1 MKKFDDDSELQS
13 FELIEQVDKL
23 STQENSLRSQV
34 EKALNRY
41 FNHIEGEP
49 VTDLYRMVISEVEIP
64 LFKAV
69 MKRTGNNQSKASVM
83 LGINRGTLRTKLM
96 SYGLLETE

>member
-1 MKKFDDDSELQS
+1 MKKFDDNSALQS
-13 FELIEQVDKL
+13 FELIEQVEKL
-23 STQENSLRSQV
+23 SAQENSLRSQV

-64 LFKAV
+64 LFEAV
-69 MKRTGNNQSKASVM
+69 MKHTGNNQSKASVM
-83 LGINRGTLRTKLM
+83 LGINRGTLRTKLK
-96 SYGLLETE
+96 SYGLL

>member
-1 MKKFDDDSELQS
+1 MKKFDDNSALQS
-13 FELIEQVDKL
+13 FELIEQVEKL

-49 VTDLYRMVISEVEIP
+49 VKDLHRMVISEVEIP
-64 LFKAV
+64 LFVAV
-69 MKRTGNNQSKASVM
+69 MKHTGNNQSKASVM
-83 LGINRGTLRTKLM
+83 LGINRGTLRTKLKT
-96 SYGLLETE
+96 YGLL

>member
-1 MKKFDDDSELQS
+1 MKKFDDNSAFQS
-13 FELIEQVDKL
+13 FELIEQVEKL

-49 VTDLYRMVISEVEIP
+49 VKDLHRMVISEVEIP
-64 LFKAV
+64 LFEAV
-69 MKRTGNNQSKASVM
+69 MKHTGNNQSKASVM
-83 LGINRGTLRTKLM
+83 LGINRGTLRTKLK

>member
-1 MKKFDDDSELQS
+1 MKKFDDNSTFQS
-13 FELIEQVDKL
+13 FEPIEQGEKL

-49 VTDLYRMVISEVEIP
+49 VTDLHRMVISEVEIP
-64 LFKAV
+64 LFVAV
-69 MKRTGNNQSKASVM
+69 MKHTGNNQSKASVM
-83 LGINRGTLRTKLM
+83 LGINRGTLRTKLK
-96 SYGLLETE
+96 SYGLL

>member
-1 MKKFDDDSELQS
+1 MKKFDDNSALQS
-13 FELIEQVDKL
+13 FELIEQVEKL

-49 VTDLYRMVISEVEIP
+49 VTDLLQMVIAEVEIP
-64 LFKAV
+64 LFEAV
-69 MKRTGNNQSKASVM
+69 MKHTGNNQSKASVM
-83 LGINRGTLRTKLM
+83 LGINRGTLRTKLK
-96 SYGLLETE
+96 SYGLL

>member
-1 MKKFDDDSELQS
+1 MKKFDDNSALQS
-13 FELIEQVDKL
+13 FELIKQAEKL

-49 VTDLYRMVISEVEIP
+49 VTDLHRMVISEVEIP
-64 LFKAV
+64 LFEAV
-69 MKRTGNNQSKASVM
+69 MKHTGNNQSKASVM
-83 LGINRGTLRTKLM
+83 LGINRGTLRTKLKT
-96 SYGLLETE
+96 YGLL